1 MSTVVDQLVD
11 MGFERAR
18 AEYAYAQTGNG
29 ALEQVMDWLI
39 SHEGEEIPSAPPAEG
54 TAPATT
60 DDKPKEEE
68 LTEST
73 PGSYKCNDCNKLFR
87 DENGMMFHAAKSGHE
102 NFSES
107 TEVIA
112 SLTPEQR
119 AQKAAELRD
128 RIRAARAIKE
138 EQARKEEIEKERR
151 RREEGKR
158 MLETREKQKEMELR
172 AIAEERRRAKQEEAA
187 ARQRVLDQIKLDRE
201 ARKAKASGLP
211 PPEPSAPVSAPA
223 TAAHSK
229 PTPKTDYKEAM
240 IQVRLPSGQAVRQ
253 SFGASEPLSAVRLWL
268 EINHSDGMPFS
279 LLMPFPRKLITEEDY
294 DKPLKELGLVPSA
307 NFVMTR

>member
-11 MGFERAR
+11 MGFDRAR

-39 SHEGEEIPSAPPAEG
+39 SHEGEEIPETPSEDAVA
-54 TAPATT
+54 AT
-60 DDKPKEEE
+60 DGKPNEAE

-87 DENGMMFHAAKSGHE
+87 DENSMMFHAAKSGHE

-112 SLTPEQR
+112 ALTPEER
-119 AQKAAELRD
+119 AKKEAELRD
-128 RIRAARAIKE
+128 RIRAARALKE

-151 RREEGKR
+151 RREEGKK

-172 AIAEERRRAKQEEAA
+172 
-187 ARQRVLDQIKLDRE
+187 
-201 ARKAKASGLP
+201 
-211 PPEPSAPVSAPA
+211 
-223 TAAHSK
+223 
-229 PTPKTDYKEAM
+229 
-240 IQVRLPSGQAVRQ
+240 
-253 SFGASEPLSAVRLWL
+253 
-268 EINHSDGMPFS
+268 
-279 LLMPFPRKLITEEDY
+279 
-294 DKPLKELGLVPSA
+294 
-307 NFVMTR
+307 

>member
-29 ALEQVMDWLI
+29 GLEQVMDWLI
-39 SHEGEEIPSAPPAEG
+39 SHEGEEIPATPPEDAKPG
-54 TAPATT
+54 AT
-60 DDKPKEEE
+60 DEKPQEAE

-112 SLTPEQR
+112 ALTPEQR

-128 RIRAARAIKE
+128 KIRAARALKE

-151 RREEGKR
+151 RREEGKK

-187 ARQRVLDQIKLDRE
+187 ARQRVLEQIKLDRE

-211 PPEPSAPVSAPA
+211 PPEAPAPTQASAPA
-223 TAAHSK
+223 AHSS
-229 PTPKTDYKEAM
+229 PAPKTEYKEAM

-268 EINHSDGMPFS
+268 EINHSDGTPFS
-279 LLMPFPRKLITEEDY
+279 LLMPFPRKLMTDEDY